1 MYGSLIIGYLFLGG
15 TAAGGFF
22 AISAW
27 SLAFPHTDRMRA
39 LVESPGTEIR
49 AVEAFLSLR
58 TRMYVLCLIL
68 LVIAVT
74 FLFWDLGSPEKI
86 LLVLTRPHATM
97 LTFGTACLGAQAL
110 VGGLLAAGSI
120 MHSPLL
126 HGRVRRALEAI
137 CCITSIATMTYTGL
151 FLMGNIG
158 IAFWSTWIIVPLFI
172 ASALSCGITLTLLVD
187 YFIKDQ
193 TILLRAA
200 RPLQK
205 LHLVCLAAEAVF
217 VALYMQT
224 ALSNPAAENAVSI
237 LLSADI
243 LPVATIGVLGFG
255 IAAPAACEIYALSLQ
270 DSRTIPISDVLCLCG
285 GLLLRYCIIVCGVH

>member
-1 MYGSLIIGYLFLGG
+1 MYGPLIIGYLFLGG

-27 SLAFPHTDRMRA
+27 SLAFPHTGRMRA
-39 LVESPGTEIR
+39 LAGSRGTEIR
-49 AVEAFLSLR
+49 AVEAFSSLR
-58 TRMYVLCLIL
+58 TRMYVLCLTL

-86 LLVLTRPHATM
+86 LLVLARPHATA
-97 LTFGTACLGAQAL
+97 LTFGTACLGAQAII
-110 VGGLLAAGSI
+110 GGLLAAGSI
-120 MHSPLL
+120 ARVPFLQ
-126 HGRVRRALEAI
+126 GRVRRVLEAI
-137 CCITSIATMTYTGL
+137 CCIASLATMAYTGF

-158 IAFWSTWIIVPLFI
+158 IAFWSTWAIVPLFV

-205 LHLVCLAAEAVF
+205 LHLACLAAEAVF
-217 VALYMQT
+217 AAFFVQA
-224 ALSNPAAENAVSI
+224 ALSNPAAESAVSI
-237 LLSADI
+237 LFSADI

-285 GLLLRYCIIVCGVH
+285 GLLLRYCIIACGVH

>member
-1 MYGSLIIGYLFLGG
+1 MYGPLIIGYLFLGG

-27 SLAFPHTDRMRA
+27 SLALPHTSRMRA
-39 LVESPGTEIR
+39 LAGSRGTEIR
-49 AVEAFLSLR
+49 AVEAFSSLR

-68 LVIAVT
+68 LVLAVM

-86 LLVLTRPHATM
+86 LLVLARPHATV
-97 LTFGTACLGAQAL
+97 LTFGTVCLGAQAII
-110 VGGLLAAGSI
+110 GGLLAAGSI
-120 MHSPLL
+120 VRVPFSR
-126 HGRVRRALEAI
+126 GRMRRVLEAI
-137 CCITSIATMTYTGL
+137 CCITSLATMTYTGL

-158 IAFWSTWIIVPLFI
+158 IAFWSSWSIVPLFV

-205 LHLVCLAAEAVF
+205 LHLVCLVAEAVF
-217 VALYMQT
+217 AAFFVQA
-224 ALSNPAAENAVSI
+224 ALSNPAAGSAVSV
-237 LLSADI
+237 LLSNEI

-255 IAAPAACEIYALSLQ
+255 IAAPAICEIYALSLQ

-285 GLLLRYCIIVCGVH
+285 GLLLRYCIIACGVH